1 MTLFSTR
8 TSLQVGFTERIS
20 RVPSAQLLPDVAGD
34 LDHLNP
40 LLGPINWVTKKDG
53 PGVRSGSV
61 LLVLF
66 VFTCVGLHR
75 H

>member
-8 TSLQVGFTERIS
+8 TSPQVGFTERVA
-20 RVPSAQLLPDVAGD
+20 RVSSAQLLPDIAGD
-34 LDHLNP
+34 PDHLNP
-40 LLGPINWVTKKDG
+40 LLGPIHWVMKKHG
-53 PGVRSGSV
+53 PGVRRGSV

-75 H
+75 Y